1 MRKKRY
7 KSEFILFAFI
17 GLYFVSL
24 SSSAVEVAIPSV
36 SVNTG
41 ECFAINVNFY
51 KVEDEDI
58 HTSVIAFAFDPFKM
72 QIGCNNVFN
81 SGTYNEPWVY
91 DSQTSE
97 GEQPIVLSNS
107 LLSIGTKYRVAIY
120 PQGIM
125 IVVLWD
131 VSETIPSGAL
141 FTVPCKL
148 TDRAMPRDRLIISL
162 ISKEAPI
169 YLMKTFPDNHL
180 ENLSFYCSFAD
191 REALPVNATLLSGT
205 VYVKS
210 ATDGEPEEGEGY
222 SEGGFEGTPAEGTI
236 EGIPAEGI
244 KEGTKEGEG
253 AKEGSREGVAE
264 GNIPEGIPEGNSS
277 EGEKPICG
285 CREKHTTERPNM
297 FSFLQILRKNN
308 INIGFM
314 IALVVI
320 LRRL

>member
-1 MRKKRY
+1 MSKKGY
-7 KSEFILFAFI
+7 KSKSIFFALI
-17 GLYFVSL
+17 GFYIVSL
-24 SSSAVEVAIPSV
+24 SSNAVEVVIPSV

-51 KVEDEDI
+51 KIEDEDI
-58 HTSVIAFAFDPFKM
+58 RTSVIAFAFDPFKM

-91 DSQTSE
+91 DSETSE

-107 LLSIGTKYRVAIY
+107 LLSIGAKYRVAIY

-125 IVVLWD
+125 VVVLWD
-131 VSETIPSGAL
+131 VSNAMPSDTL

-148 TDRAMPRDRLIISL
+148 TDRAKPGDKLIIAL
-162 ISKEAPI
+162 ISKESPI
-169 YLMKTFPDNHL
+169 YMTRTFPDNHV

-191 REALPVNATLLSGT
+191 ASALPVNAALMSGT
-205 VYVKS
+205 VYVKGS
-210 ATDGEPEEGEGY
+210 TDGEPEEGEGY
-222 SEGGFEGTPAEGTI
+222 QEGAL
-236 EGIPAEGI
+236 EGIPAEGTGEGVPVEGIPVEGI
-244 KEGTKEGEG
+244 KEGI
-253 AKEGSREGVAE
+253 AEGS
-264 GNIPEGIPEGNSS
+264 ISEGIHEGNST

-285 CREKHTTERPNM
+285 CREKHDTEQQSRL
-297 FSFLQILRKNN
+297 SALQILKRNN
-308 INIGFM
+308 MNIGFM